1 MLSPHHYTHDQA
13 YVTSFTSFL
22 FESCLRAAKLQ
33 LPRGARVLCFAV
45 RDDEQQKAC
54 FALLKG

>member
-1 MLSPHHYTHDQA
+1 MLPRLQA
-13 YVTSFTSFL
+13 SYLKAVCEL
-22 FESCLRAAKLQ
+22 QKLQ